1 MRHLDDELSGHQDHQ
16 GEACR
21 GAASPSSRDNGHIR
35 PARCRQR
42 TPPEETTMMTTGPT
56 QPQPPHAD
64 SPLVP
69 FTDDVPIV
77 FGFEDLQFLFTV
89 TLNSLKAWNEDGY
102 PDYLDHEQA
111 RRRLSARARPLTI
124 LNEAQL
130 RQTAPQTAAQ
140 RTARH
145 DGTHAR

>member
-1 MRHLDDELSGHQDHQ
+1 
-16 GEACR
+16 
-21 GAASPSSRDNGHIR
+21 
-35 PARCRQR
+35 
-42 TPPEETTMMTTGPT
+42 MMTTNST

-64 SPLVP
+64 SPRVP

-89 TLNSLKAWNEDGY
+89 TLNSIKEWNESGY

-111 RRRLSARARPLTI
+111 RRRLLDLARALTI

-130 RQTAPQTAAQ
+130 RQAAPQTAAQ

>member
-1 MRHLDDELSGHQDHQ
+1 MTTNSTPPRDDE
-16 GEACR
+16 
-21 GAASPSSRDNGHIR
+21 
-35 PARCRQR
+35 
-42 TPPEETTMMTTGPT
+42 
-56 QPQPPHAD
+56 PH
-64 SPLVP
+64 VP

-89 TLNSLKAWNEDGY
+89 TLNSIKQWDEDDY

-111 RRRLSARARPLTI
+111 RRRLNDLARALTI

-130 RQTAPQTAAQ
+130 RQVAPQTAAQ

-145 DGTHAR
+145 DGPHAR